1 MTETVWVVGH
11 QNPDTDSICSAIAYA
26 ALRRLTDLPGA
37 TPARLGPLW
46 AETSAALAR
55 CGVESPP
62 LLTDVRQRVGDVMN
76 PAVVTIGQDATL
88 YEAGRIMR
96 DERKRLLPVVDERR
110 RLCGLLTVDD
120 IAGRYLDD
128 MAVEPAHRVP
138 ISLAHYLRILGG
150 TLLVGSPDRHFA
162 GRIWL
167 GTVQV
172 PTIAELTAPG
182 DLVIVGD
189 RENAQEAA
197 LRAGADC
204 LIVVG
209 GQAVSQAVLMLAAER
224 GATVIGSPHDTYAT
238 ARLLN
243 LSLPV
248 AEFMREP
255 GATAAPDDLVT
266 DLAATL
272 VGPGAPIL
280 PVVDDEGV
288 VLGIVSRGDLLRGRR
303 KRVILVDHNHR
314 SQAVEGLEE
323 AELLGVIDHHNL
335 GDLHTA
341 APIRFVLEPVGCTA
355 TIIIEHYVLAGL
367 MPEPSIAGLLLAAI
381 ISDTLLFTSPTT
393 TERDRIAA
401 RILGEGS
408 GLEVE
413 AFAHELF
420 AARSDFSATTPREL
434 VANNL
439 KTYTFGGASLAI
451 GQAEALSTGYFM
463 EHKAEFVG
471 ELGRLKAEG
480 GYDHAL
486 FLVTD
491 ILHSNSTMLY
501 PGEAERRLVQ
511 RAFDPGQI
519 GADSAELPG
528 VVSRKQQVIPPLAR
542 ALDRR

>member
-1 MTETVWVVGH
+1 MTDIVWVVGH
-11 QNPDTDSICSAIAYA
+11 QNPDTDSVCSAIAYA
-26 ALRRLTDLPGA
+26 ALRRATDLPGA

-46 AETSAALAR
+46 AETIAALER
-55 CGVESPP
+55 CGVEPPP
-62 LLTDVRQRVGDVMN
+62 LLTDVRQRVADVMN
-76 PAVVTIGQDATL
+76 PAVVTIEQDATL
-88 YEAGRIMR
+88 YEAGRLMR
-96 DERKRLLPVVDERR
+96 DDRKRLLPVVDEHR
-110 RLCGLLTVDD
+110 RLRGLLTVDD

-128 MAVEPAHRVP
+128 MAVEPARRLP

-150 TLLVGSPDRHFA
+150 ELLVGSSDRRFG

-167 GTVQV
+167 GTVQA
-172 PTIAELTAPG
+172 PTLAALTLPG

-204 LIVVG
+204 LIVIG
-209 GQAVSQAVLMLAAER
+209 GRTVSPAILALAAER
-224 GATVIGSPHDTYAT
+224 GATVISSPHDTYAT

-255 GATAAPDDLVT
+255 EQTAAPDDLAT
-266 DLAATL
+266 DLAAAL
-272 VGPGAPIL
+272 IGPGSPIL
-280 PVVDDEGV
+280 PVVDDEGRV
-288 VLGIVSRGDLLRGRR
+288 CGIVSRGDLLRGRR

-341 APIRFVLEPVGCTA
+341 APIRFILEPVGCTA
-355 TIIIEHYVLAGL
+355 TIITEHYALANLVPG
-367 MPEPSIAGLLLAAI
+367 PPIAGLLLAAI

-393 TERDRIAA
+393 TARDRVAAESLAAIA
-401 RILGEGS
+401 
-408 GLEVE
+408 GLEIE

-420 AARSDFSATTPREL
+420 AARSDFSATTPGEL

-439 KTYTFGGASLAI
+439 KTYTFGGSTLAI
-451 GQAEALSTGYFM
+451 GQAETLSTDYFV
-463 EHKAEFVG
+463 EHRAAFVAE
-471 ELGRLKAEG
+471 LARLKAAEG
-480 GYDHAL
+480 FDHAL
-486 FLVTD
+486 YLVTD
-491 ILHSNSTMLY
+491 ILRSNSTVLY

-511 RAFDPGQI
+511 RAFGTAQLGP
-519 GADSAELPG
+519 DSADLPG
-528 VVSRKQQVIPPLAR
+528 IVSRKQQVIPPLAR